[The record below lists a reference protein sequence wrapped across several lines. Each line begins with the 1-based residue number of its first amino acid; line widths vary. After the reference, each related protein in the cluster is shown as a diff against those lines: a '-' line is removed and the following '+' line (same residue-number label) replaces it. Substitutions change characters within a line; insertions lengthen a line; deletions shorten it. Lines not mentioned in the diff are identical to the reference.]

1 MSLMLRVYV
10 STAENC
16 SGYRTCSQCLE
27 QPGCGWCTDPSN
39 TGRGQCMEGSY
50 RGPIQTLLHAP
61 SSSRPSLVPAPQALL
76 NVSWC
81 PHENKYNWS
90 FIQCP
95 GIDISAHISETP
107 PHTHSDNFCHRIF
120 CDRASSHTVPLPLFL
135 QHASVMATVHAS
147 MRVCVRNV
155 KISPLASTVRA
166 AYPVTMVTPP
176 MGVAVSVSD

>member
-1 MSLMLRVYV
+1 MLRV

-16 SGYRTCSQCLE
+16 SGYRTCTQCLD

-39 TGRGQCMEGSY
+39 TGQGQCMEGSY

-61 SSSRPSLVPAPQALL
+61 STSRPSLVPAPQALL

-95 GIDISAHISETP
+95 GKDI
-107 PHTHSDNFCHRIF
+107 
-120 CDRASSHTVPLPLFL
+120 SSHTQSRQLWQFSFILNVSLPPYL
-135 QHASVMATVHAS
+135 QRASVMATVRVS
-147 MRVCVRNV
+147 MKVCARDV

-166 AYPVTMVTPP
+166 VYLVTMVTPP
-176 MGVAVSVSD
+176 MGAAVSVSDWRVMAL

>member
-1 MSLMLRVYV
+1 MECV

-16 SGYRTCSQCLE
+16 SGYRTCSQCLD

-39 TGRGQCMEGSY
+39 TGRGHCMEGSY

-61 SSSRPSLVPAPQALL
+61 SSSRPSLIPAPQALL

-95 GIDISAHISETP
+95 GINISAYTCSPSHP
-107 PHTHSDNFCHRIF
+107 LLFCQVSFFYYGCF
-120 CDRASSHTVPLPLFL
+120 CTVTLPLYLQRASVT
-135 QHASVMATVHAS
+135 ATVHVS
-147 MRVCVRNV
+147 MRVCVRDA
-155 KISPLASTVRA
+155 KI
-166 AYPVTMVTPP
+166 
-176 MGVAVSVSD
+176 